1 VDLILLISIRNPEIC
16 PMKIALVAATRQ
28 EIVPTLDYL
37 AERLYL
43 KSHHR
48 FNTIITGVGILNTTY
63 ALTRSFAVEKP
74 DLAIQAGVAGTLH
87 PVYRPGIVLTVK
99 EEIIGDLGVI
109 ENEELHD
116 VFDLQLAE
124 ANAFPFQNRK
134 LVNPH
139 LELIAK
145 TQLLC
150 IRGITVNEIT
160 TQSEKIHQLI
170 EKYAPVV
177 ESMEGAAF
185 HYVCL
190 QEGIPFVQLRAVSN
204 FIGERDKAK
213 WKMHEAI
220 CNLNLE
226 LNNFINKIT
235 EVHNT

>member
-1 VDLILLISIRNPEIC
+1 
-16 PMKIALVAATRQ
+16 MKIALVAATSQ
-28 EIVPTLDYL
+28 EIIPTLDYL

-43 KSHHR
+43 KSHHH
-48 FNTIITGVGILNTTY
+48 FNTIITGIGIINSTY
-63 ALTRSFAVEKP
+63 VLTKSFAKEKP
-74 DLAIQAGVAGTLH
+74 DIAIQAGIAGTLH
-87 PVYRPGIVLTVK
+87 PVYRPGIVLAVK
-99 EEIIGDLGVI
+99 DEIIGDLGVC

-116 VFDLQLAE
+116 VFDLHLAE
-124 ANAFPFQNRK
+124 ADAFPFQNGK

-139 LELIAK
+139 FELLAK

-160 TQSEKIHQLI
+160 TKTEKIHQLI

-204 FIGERDKAK
+204 FIGERDKQK

-220 CNLNLE
+220 CNLNNE

-235 EVHNT
+235 EIHHT

>member
-1 VDLILLISIRNPEIC
+1 
-16 PMKIALVAATRQ
+16 MKIALVAATRQ
-28 EIVPTLDYL
+28 EILPTLDYL

-43 KSHHR
+43 KTHHR
-48 FNTIITGVGILNTTY
+48 FNTIITGVGVINTTY
-63 ALTRSFAVEKP
+63 TLTKAFAKEKP
-74 DLAIQAGVAGTLH
+74 DIAIQAGIAGTLH
-87 PVYRPGIVLTVK
+87 PVYRPGIVLAVK

-109 ENEELHD
+109 ENEKLQD

-124 ANAFPFQNRK
+124 ADAFPFQNRR

-139 LELIAK
+139 LELISK

-190 QEGIPFVQLRAVSN
+190 QEGIPFIQIRAVSN
-204 FIGERDKAK
+204 FIGERDKEK
-213 WKMHEAI
+213 WKVQEAI
-220 CNLNLE
+220 CNLNKE
-226 LNNFINKIT
+226 LDNFINKIL
-235 EVHNT
+235 EVYHP